1 MVVVT
6 IAALGFAALA
16 YTHSRSDSVLGR
28 NDTGIHN
35 VVITATIDRQNLS
48 NSLVFR
54 GNVIQGGV
62 VTIAPPSAPEAAQL
76 VVTDVNVAVGDPV
89 TSGALLGSVSERP
102 VFVMSGL
109 VPAFRTM
116 SDGSKGVDVS
126 QLQNDLN
133 AMGLSTSPDPVG
145 LFESGTERAVE
156 ALYHRFGYSPIYAP
170 IPSSTSNGRIDMGPT
185 VPFGELIFIP
195 DLPEKVIKVPK
206 VGDVLASSSG
216 STAFVT
222 LSKSSP
228 GISGQLDTADAST
241 LNNGEKATAI
251 SDTTGQ
257 KWALKVDSIDA
268 IGGFQ
273 GDNVLLSFVSPS
285 SVPQSLVGQ
294 NLRIV
299 VGSSKQLVS
308 VLTVPI
314 SAIYT
319 SEDGTSFIDLVALKS
334 VRKIKVVIGADD
346 NGTVAIQDAKGLLRA
361 GEEVEVGTY
370 AKLSKAN

>member
-28 NDTGIHN
+28 NYTGNHN

-48 NSLVFR
+48 SSLVFR
-54 GNVIQGGV
+54 GNVTQGGV
-62 VTIAPPSAPEAAQL
+62 VTIAPPGAPEAAQL

-89 TSGALLGSVSERP
+89 TNGTLLGSVSERP

-109 VPAFRTM
+109 VPSFRTM

-133 AMGLSTSPDPVG
+133 AIGLSTSPDPVG
-145 LFESGTERAVE
+145 SFESGTEKAVK
-156 ALYHRFGYSPIYAP
+156 ALYHRFGYSPIDAP
-170 IPSSTSNGRIDMGPT
+170 NPSSTGNGESDMGPT
-185 VPFGELIFIP
+185 VPFGELVFIP

-206 VGDVLASSSG
+206 VGVVLPSSSG
-216 STAFVT
+216 STAFMT

-228 GISGQLDTADAST
+228 AISGQLDTADAST
-241 LNNGEKATAI
+241 LHNGEKATAV
-251 SDTTGQ
+251 SDTTDQ
-257 KWALKVDSIDA
+257 KWVLKVDSIKS
-268 IGGFQ
+268 IGALQ
-273 GDNVLLSFVSPS
+273 GDDVSLSFVSPS

-299 VGSSKQLVS
+299 VGSTKQLVS

-319 SEDGTSFIDLVALKS
+319 SEDGTSFVDLVAPKS

-346 NGTVAIQDAKGLLRA
+346 NGTVVIHDAKGPLHA